1 MAEVIEFKQ
10 GGYRYI
16 KGVFQYSAGVAAQ
29 PGYDIER
36 VRLPHPLPLAEGFAA
51 AAAFLTAAGRPLTAF
66 CACELRSPAPFS
78 EAGFTDFNKQ
88 YVTTLEIWGLYKDGI
103 NPVARTNVCP
113 VYNAPEAP
121 AMHAFSVTVP
131 ATAPARGTFIVAG
144 GGEAQEGRA
153 NYRDTVVRLGD
164 TSLEGMRDKV
174 RYVAAE
180 MERRLAALGFNWAD
194 AVSVQAYTMHDIGAL
209 MGEELI
215 RRCGTDSIAWHFCRP
230 PIINLEY
237 EMDVRGAAREIV
249 FQG

>member
-1 MAEVIEFKQ
+1 MADIIDFPQ

-29 PGYDIER
+29 PGFEIER

-51 AAAFLTAAGRPLTAF
+51 AERYMKAVGRPTTSF

-78 EAGFTDFNKQ
+78 ETGFQDFNKQ
-88 YVTTLEIWGLYKDGI
+88 YVATLEQWGLYKDGI

-113 VYNAPEAP
+113 VVGAP
-121 AMHAFSVTVP
+121 AVPVLHAFSITTP
-131 ATAPARGTFIVAG
+131 TQSKRPSFIIAG

-153 NYRDTVVRLGD
+153 NYHDTIVRLGD

-180 MERRLAALGFNWAD
+180 MERRLAALGFGWAD
-194 AVSVQAYTMHDIGAL
+194 AISVQAYTMHDIGPL
-209 MGEELI
+209 MIDELV
-215 RRCGTDSIAWHFCRP
+215 RRCSTDCISWHLCRP
-230 PIINLEY
+230 PIVNLEY
-237 EMDVRGAAREIV
+237 EMDVRGAAREVV